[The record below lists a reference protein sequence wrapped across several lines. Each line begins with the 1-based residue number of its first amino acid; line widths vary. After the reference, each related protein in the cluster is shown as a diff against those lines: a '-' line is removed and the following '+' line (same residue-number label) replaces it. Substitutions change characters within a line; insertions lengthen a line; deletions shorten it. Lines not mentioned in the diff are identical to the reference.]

1 MVWDMQINPVVRAFS
16 QVINDQAIIRDIA
29 VKSGLSMEYVR
40 TTPDAASYWT
50 AVLERAQDEG
60 TQRID
65 SVLNGALARTES
77 PIAHDAV
84 AAYRTSRGI

>member
-1 MVWDMQINPVVRAFS
+1 MWDKQITPVVNAFS
-16 QVINDQAIIRDIA
+16 QAINDQAIIRDIA
-29 VKSGLSMEYVR
+29 VKSGLSMQYVR

-60 TQRID
+60 TLRVD

-84 AAYRTSRGI
+84 AAYWKSREI